1 MNRRKFINLAGA
13 LVVALAVVG
22 ADTLKT
28 LMDKGLPHNAERLAG
43 LSLRMG

>member
-1 MNRRKFINLAGA
+1 MA
-13 LVVALAVVG
+13 G

-28 LMDKGLPHNAERLAG
+28 LMDNGLPQNAERLAG